1 MALIRS
7 GEEMM
12 TSARLSFGASIIAI
26 AMAAQAGA
34 ASAQTATAAP
44 ADEGFGVNEI
54 IVTAQRRAQA
64 AIDVPISIAAI
75 GNEQL
80 DRFQISE
87 LRDFVGQVPN
97 LVVNNFNGRS
107 DTVRLFIRGIGQND
121 VSLTQ
126 DPSVALYVDGIY
138 VGTSVGAGFESDDIA
153 RVEVLRGP
161 QGTLYGRNA
170 TGGAINIISTKP
182 EFDGVHVKGQLSY
195 GNYNALRG
203 TATINLPVNDKLAF
217 RFNGLFNDRDG
228 LQENT
233 GLGRDFAEIN
243 RQAFRAAVRFKPVDR
258 VTFDYAFEYTRNR
271 DVGTLTVPTEGA
283 AIAALP
289 ISAPSPVPG
298 TGGAA
303 QLQTFIESRFT
314 VPSPFVDRR
323 PDSAQALREF
333 PRNSGINK
341 SHTASLEFEANDD
354 LSFKLLYGHRNI
366 DNRQFSD
373 NLPVHEAFV
382 NTRVVQSF
390 IPQLPVGT
398 LLNSIGPNGIA
409 APTDFLDF
417 QSDSIELQA
426 VGNSGFMAG
435 SMEYVLGGFYYSDNA
450 ELDIISGAIG
460 SGPVILQN
468 FTTIANKSYAAFGE
482 VTLRPFEGEQLSLTL
497 GARYSHDDRK
507 ATRINERSFSF
518 AALGGFTPQ
527 NCAFF
532 VPQGFFPPPAVCNPT
547 GVVQAAT
554 FARTFDDFS
563 PSVTVAYRVDDDLNL
578 YAKWAQGYKS
588 GGTSQRSANPINFA
602 TGFEP
607 ENINSFEA
615 GLKGRFFDNRVS
627 ASAAV
632 FYMKLNQYQASVQTG
647 ATAGDRDFIGI
658 DDNEFYGIEY
668 DVTAAITR
676 ELSVSLSG
684 AFLRAKLGAEFAD
697 VLNDRGQVVRQ
708 FFIEDQSFAPRT
720 SLAAA
725 VDYNTDIADDL
736 RLGMHANVA
745 YQSSVETSSNVADNR
760 TIPGRAIVDLNGTIT
775 KQLGGDAEVFLR
787 LWAKNLFDK
796 EYKTVTFGSFAFVG
810 STTVSEFG
818 EPRTYGATIGFKY

>member
-1 MALIRS
+1 MTMSKVRFVRLSISASAVAIAV
-7 GEEMM
+7 M
-12 TSARLSFGASIIAI
+12 TSP
-26 AMAAQAGA
+26 AAL
-34 ASAQTATAAP
+34 AQTASAVADAP
-44 ADEGFGVNEI
+44 DELGLKEI
-54 IVTAQRRAQA
+54 VVTAQKREQA
-64 AIDVPISIAAI
+64 SIDVPISIAAL
-75 GNEQL
+75 GNEKL
-80 DRFQISE
+80 GDYQISE

-97 LVVNNFNGRS
+97 LFVNNFNGRS

-138 VGTSVGAGFESDDIA
+138 VGTSVGAGFESDDIE

-182 EFDGVHVKGQLSY
+182 QFDGVHAKGQISY

-203 TATINLPVNDKLAF
+203 TATLNLPVSDKLAF
-217 RFNGLFNDRDG
+217 RFNGLFNNRDG

-243 RQAFRAAVRFKPVDR
+243 RQAFRAAVRFRPVER
-258 VTFDYAFEYTRNR
+258 LTLDYAFEYTKNK
-271 DVGTLTVPTEGA
+271 DVGTLTVPTQGS

-298 TGGAA
+298 TGGFA

-333 PRNSGINK
+333 PQNFGKNL
-341 SHTASLEFEANDD
+341 SHTASLEYEFSDN
-354 LSFKLLYGHRNI
+354 FTVRGLYGHRDI

-409 APTDFLDF
+409 APTDFLEF
-417 QSDSIELQA
+417 RSDSIELQA
-426 VGNSGFMAG
+426 IGKNDFMAG
-435 SMEYVLGGFYYSDNA
+435 SMEYVLGGFYYSDSA

-460 SGPVILQN
+460 SGPLVLQN
-468 FTTIANKSYAAFGE
+468 FTTIANKSYAAYGE
-482 VTLRPFEGEQLSLTL
+482 ITLRPFAGEQLSLTL
-497 GARYSHDDRK
+497 GGRYSHDDRE

-518 AALGGFTPQ
+518 AALGGFTPT
-527 NCAFF
+527 NCSFF
-532 VPQGFFPPPAVCNPT
+532 VPQGFFPPPSACAQT

-554 FARTFDDFS
+554 YKGKFDDFS
-563 PSVTVAYRVDDDLNL
+563 PSVTVAYKVNDGLNL
-578 YAKWAQGYKS
+578 YAKWVQGYKS
-588 GGTSQRSANPINFA
+588 GGTSQRSSNPINFA
-602 TGFEP
+602 AGFLP

-615 GLKGRFFDNRVS
+615 GVKGRFFDNRVS
-627 ASAAV
+627 ASVAG

-647 ATAGDRDFIGI
+647 STAGDRDFIGI
-658 DDNEFYGIEY
+658 DDNEYYGIEY
-668 DVTAAITR
+668 DLTAAVTR
-676 ELSVSLSG
+676 ELSIGVSG
-684 AFLRAKLGAEFAD
+684 AFLRATLGATQAD
-697 VLNDRGQVVRQ
+697 VLNDRGQIVRQ
-708 FFIEDQSFAPRT
+708 FFIPDQTSAPRT
-720 SLAAA
+720 SFAAN
-725 VDYNTDIADDL
+725 VDYRTDLADKWNL
-736 RLGMHANVA
+736 ALHANLA
-745 YQSSVETSSNVADNR
+745 YQSSIETSSNVADNR
-760 TIPGRAIVDLNGTIT
+760 TIPGRAIVDLNGTVT
-775 KQLGGDAEVFLR
+775 HQLGNNAEIFVR
-787 LWAKNLFDK
+787 LWAKNLFDN
-796 EYKTVTFGSFAFVG
+796 EYKTVSFGSFAFVG
-810 STTVSEFG
+810 ATTVSEFG
-818 EPRTYGATIGFKY
+818 EPRTYGATVGFKY